1 MSSQKN
7 TSIWT
12 YTYKKQL
19 RRIIVFLTVCM
30 IAFVGQFVAGARVA
44 YAEDPQ
50 INTPPVHKKTISPN
64 TDGTY
69 DLTLTVKGETSAA
82 SEEQKANVLVVFD
95 NSSSMTAQTGG
106 GEMRL
111 DAAKRVVNQLS
122 STILGINRNAQKDV
136 VEMALLSFNEKPNL
150 ECGWTTDLN
159 EFQRATNNM
168 GFHTGTNWESAL
180 ERAKVLA
187 DQKAANGNPTYV
199 IFVTDGLPS
208 QDRNGWAGSYQIGYE
223 HALDEA
229 RAIGSAGYHF
239 YSVYM
244 YGGHAYLRQL
254 TNYAYTGNPLGNP
267 GGTYYYEANN
277 TAQMEQAFKEI
288 ASVITKSITYKNV
301 TINDGLDTV
310 NMDFAGNGTPQYVLK
325 KIASDGTV
333 LASYDST
340 TGQTVGTWDF
350 VKPTFN
356 TANKTVSW
364 SPERDSS
371 KVLENGVTY
380 SITIKTQPT
389 QAAYDAMADGT
400 SLHDGDND
408 GDGTNDSKGLYS
420 NDNDKAKISFR
431 TILTSKSSNGT
442 VTTKVSNPTESPYNK
457 PVFAPVTSQLTI
469 TKQWAG
475 DDHDQSNASRPSVLR
490 GVVTRDAGTANE
502 KKYDV
507 TLTKSG
513 PNTYTTTLTNVPA
526 GPTGHTYEFKE
537 ESLPSYYEASAVTA
551 SAQGSSSANGSVV
564 TLKGSTAQ
572 TGSFELTNTYK
583 AKGEVTLSASKVL
596 KGRNLEDGQFKFEL
610 KGQDDAVHQ
619 EKTNDA
625 NGTVTFDK
633 IEYKT
638 PGTYRYTITE
648 SQGGGTGYK
657 NDTHTENVVV
667 EVTDNGDGTLTATPK
682 YDADGAVFTNQYV
695 AVPLG
700 VLKKS
705 SDGVT
710 ALSGA
715 RFTLYEDDGNGSYG
729 PEDRPATV
737 YSDDALTSVISN
749 GTVTTDNQGKALFY
763 GLVAGKTYWLRETQA
778 PAGYNLDTQAH
789 KIIVNADGDISTVNT
804 DGSEVSLPKKD
815 NVATITISDE
825 PIPGL
830 PTTAGAGI
838 VGIVSAGV
846 ALTAV
851 GGVAFAKNTRRKK

>member
-50 INTPPVHKKTISPN
+50 INTLPVHKKTISPN

-254 TNYAYTGNPLGNP
+254 TNYAYTGNPFGNP

-301 TINDGLDTV
+301 TINDGLDT
-310 NMDFAGNGTPQYVLK
+310 
-325 KIASDGTV
+325 
-333 LASYDST
+333 
-340 TGQTVGTWDF
+340 
-350 VKPTFN
+350 
-356 TANKTVSW
+356 SW
-364 SPERDSS
+364 
-371 KVLENGVTY
+371 
-380 SITIKTQPT
+380 
-389 QAAYDAMADGT
+389 
-400 SLHDGDND
+400 
-408 GDGTNDSKGLYS
+408 
-420 NDNDKAKISFR
+420 
-431 TILTSKSSNGT
+431 
-442 VTTKVSNPTESPYNK
+442 
-457 PVFAPVTSQLTI
+457 
-469 TKQWAG
+469 
-475 DDHDQSNASRPSVLR
+475 
-490 GVVTRDAGTANE
+490 
-502 KKYDV
+502 
-507 TLTKSG
+507 
-513 PNTYTTTLTNVPA
+513 
-526 GPTGHTYEFKE
+526 
-537 ESLPSYYEASAVTA
+537 
-551 SAQGSSSANGSVV
+551 
-564 TLKGSTAQ
+564 
-572 TGSFELTNTYK
+572 
-583 AKGEVTLSASKVL
+583 
-596 KGRNLEDGQFKFEL
+596 
-610 KGQDDAVHQ
+610 
-619 EKTNDA
+619 
-625 NGTVTFDK
+625 
-633 IEYKT
+633 
-638 PGTYRYTITE
+638 
-648 SQGGGTGYK
+648 
-657 NDTHTENVVV
+657 
-667 EVTDNGDGTLTATPK
+667 
-682 YDADGAVFTNQYV
+682 
-695 AVPLG
+695 
-700 VLKKS
+700 
-705 SDGVT
+705 
-710 ALSGA
+710 
-715 RFTLYEDDGNGSYG
+715 
-729 PEDRPATV
+729 V
-737 YSDDALTSVISN
+737 Y
-749 GTVTTDNQGKALFY
+749 
-763 GLVAGKTYWLRETQA
+763 
-778 PAGYNLDTQAH
+778 
-789 KIIVNADGDISTVNT
+789 
-804 DGSEVSLPKKD
+804 
-815 NVATITISDE
+815 
-825 PIPGL
+825 
-830 PTTAGAGI
+830 
-838 VGIVSAGV
+838 
-846 ALTAV
+846 
-851 GGVAFAKNTRRKK
+851 